1 MRKKQ
6 NILINEIPAHT
17 FGWLGAN
24 SYATDDTVHARA
36 VPTVEIE
43 GGVVRS
49 EPDEPIETGAGKTL
63 ASVLDGA
70 GIPKTAYAF
79 ISDGGILRLGY
90 HDPNSDGMVTA
101 DRVYVTVADGV
112 TADLVLKIGL
122 EERCGTRT
130 IVSVEAKLGKGSA
143 LRITQ
148 IEKANAAAELISD
161 LGVLTGDGSEVEIV
175 KVITGEGNI
184 VDGYKAD
191 LSGSEAKLRTRVGY
205 DISGNARLD
214 MNHVSRHCGRR
225 TDTDIK
231 VYGVLRDDAFKLF
244 RGTIDFIRGCSGA
257 VGNETED
264 VLLLS
269 ENVRNQTIPLIL
281 CGEEDVE
288 GNHGATIGRVSDEI
302 MYYLGSRGLNE
313 DKIFRM
319 MAEAKMNAVI
329 SEIKDDKTRKNLEEE
344 RGQ

>member
-6 NILINEIPAHT
+6 SVLINEIPAHT

-36 VPTVEIE
+36 IPTVEIE
-43 GGVVRS
+43 GGVVPT
-49 EPDEPIETGAGKTL
+49 EPGEPIETGAGKTL

-70 GIPKTAYAF
+70 GIPKTAYSY

-101 DRVYVTVADGV
+101 DRVYVTVADGL
-112 TADLVLKIGL
+112 TADLVLDIDL

-130 IVSVEAKLGKGSA
+130 IVSVEAKLGKGST
-143 LRITQ
+143 LRISE
-148 IEKANAAAELISD
+148 IEKANADAELISD
-161 LGVLTGDGSEVEIV
+161 LGILAGDGSKAEIV
-175 KVITGEGNI
+175 KVIYGEGKI
-184 VDGYKAD
+184 IDGYRVD
-191 LSGSEAKLRTRVGY
+191 LAGAEAKLKTRVGY
-205 DISGNARLD
+205 DVSGNARLD
-214 MNHVSRHCGRR
+214 MNHVSRHSGRR

-231 VYGVLRDDAFKLF
+231 VYGVLRDDSFKLF

-281 CGEEDVE
+281 CEEEDVE

-302 MYYLGSRGLNE
+302 MYYLGTRGLNE

-329 SEIKDDKTRKNLEEE
+329 SEIKDDKTRKKLEEE
-344 RGQ
+344 RG

>member
-6 NILINEIPAHT
+6 SVLINEIPAHT

-36 VPTVEIE
+36 IPTVEIE
-43 GGVVRS
+43 GGVVPT
-49 EPDEPIETGAGKTL
+49 EPGEPIETGAGKTL

-70 GIPKTAYAF
+70 GIPKTAYSY

-101 DRVYVTVADGV
+101 DRVYVTVADGL
-112 TADLVLKIGL
+112 TADLVLDIDL

-130 IVSVEAKLGKGSA
+130 IVSVEAKLGKGST
-143 LRITQ
+143 LRISE
-148 IEKANAAAELISD
+148 IEKANADAELISD
-161 LGVLTGDGSEVEIV
+161 LGILAGDGSKAEIV
-175 KVITGEGNI
+175 KVIYGEGKI
-184 VDGYKAD
+184 IDGYRVD
-191 LSGSEAKLRTRVGY
+191 LAGAEAKLKTRVGY
-205 DISGNARLD
+205 DVSGNARLD
-214 MNHVSRHCGRR
+214 MNHVSRHSGRR

-231 VYGVLRDDAFKLF
+231 VYGVLRDDSFKLF
-244 RGTIDFIRGCSGA
+244 RGTIDFIRGCGGA
-257 VGNETED
+257 VGNETEE

-269 ENVRNQTIPLIL
+269 EDVRNQTIPLIL

-302 MYYLGSRGLNE
+302 MYYLGTRGLNE

-329 SEIKDDKTRKNLEEE
+329 SEIKDDKTRKKLEEE
-344 RGQ
+344 RG